1 MRKIRIFSLFVILC
15 ILLVSTMGCGITPSG
30 NTTPTAPAGTPPD
43 SPAVT
48 EPPGATPSPVPADA
62 WKPVVEEDLS
72 EQDLDAWMDM
82 KFMTIGYGS
91 LQDMRAHLVEYCPV
105 VSVEVADAMAWAYCD
120 ALRKYKDTTLRRKLT
135 QEGRQAFLTCIEGT
149 EIGWIEPEGM
159 IEPRI
164 RYDKL
169 ADLLISC
176 SPVFRVYLR
185 LMAMDDT
192 SMPAED
198 GALQIGFD
206 ELADRTLA
214 CEDFLPDALGT
225 PFQGD
230 IEDLYVRYLGL
241 LLSGAIS
248 PSVLDMQLYYE
259 SGAFAVNKE
268 AEAAFQYV
276 LDTRPESAAAIAVA
290 DWWTRLQ
297 DLVESGATGE
307 AAYRRLWDGFSARV
321 AQYAAAAGVR
331 FPRVH
336 LAVRE
341 ELTDTGMGENAMGMM
356 EYPIFYG
363 DGADADTLAG
373 LTEWMEGDI
382 SDTVQG
388 IPSPYSILRIARVAG
403 PVTSVVAGFSSTAWD
418 YAARRGYN
426 FDPVTGDHIQLED
439 LFKPGTDPWALLAQD
454 VDRQINLIQD
464 RVDEVEP
471 NLHITGD
478 YYAGITGD
486 QQWYATDEGITV
498 IFENGE
504 IYPYGVAEITVP
516 WWRLSDYLK

>member
-1 MRKIRIFSLFVILC
+1 MRKIRIFSLSVVLC
-15 ILLVSTMGCGITPSG
+15 ILLVSTMGCGIAPSG
-30 NTTPTAPAGTPPD
+30 NTTSTAPAGTPPG

-48 EPPGATPSPVPADA
+48 EPLGDTPSPVPADT

-82 KFMTIGYGS
+82 RFMMIGYGS

-120 ALRKYKDTTLRRKLT
+120 ALCKYKDTTLRRKLT
-135 QEGRQAFLTCIEGT
+135 QEGRQAFLTDIEGT

-169 ADLLISC
+169 AELLTSC
-176 SPVFRVYLR
+176 SPVFREYLR
-185 LMAMDDT
+185 LMAMDDAA
-192 SMPAED
+192 MPAED
-198 GALQIGFD
+198 GALMIGFD

-230 IEDLYVRYLGL
+230 IEELYVRYLGL

-248 PSVLDMQLYYE
+248 PSVLDMPLYYE
-259 SGAFAVNKE
+259 SGAFAVNEE
-268 AEAAFQYV
+268 AGAAFQYV
-276 LDTRPESAAAIAVA
+276 LDTRPESATAIAVA
-290 DWWTRLQ
+290 DWRTRLQ

-307 AAYRRLWDGFSARV
+307 AAYRQLWDGFSVRV

-341 ELTDTGMGENAMGMM
+341 ELIDTGMGEDAMGKM
-356 EYPIFYG
+356 EYPILYG
-363 DGADADTLAG
+363 EGADADTLAG

-388 IPSPYSILRIARVAG
+388 IPSPYSVLRIAREAG
-403 PVTSVVAGFSSTAWD
+403 PVASVAAGFGSTAWD
-418 YAARRGYN
+418 YVARRGYN
-426 FDPVTGDHIQLED
+426 FDPATGDHIQLED
-439 LFKPGTDPWALLAQD
+439 LFRPGTDPWALLARD
-454 VDRQINLIQD
+454 VDRQIALIQD
-464 RVDEVEP
+464 RAGEVEP
-471 NLHITGD
+471 DLRITGD
-478 YYAGITGD
+478 NYAGITGE
-486 QQWYATDEGITV
+486 QQWYATDEGIVV
-498 IFENGE
+498 IFGNGE
-504 IYPYGVAEITVP
+504 IYPYGAAEITVL
-516 WWRLSDYLK
+516 WWRLKDYLK